1 MVLITKFLDGSD
13 GATTTFT
20 SSRAE
25 RIRLNPSVFT
35 FHYSKPI
42 LNENSC
48 ALEMSGGM
56 GGGGGGGGGGGS
68 VGLLEKILILTVGE
82 SVYYVIVKC
91 P

>member
-56 GGGGGGGGGGGS
+56 GGGGGS

>member
-20 SSRAE
+20 SSRAK

-56 GGGGGGGGGGGS
+56 GGGGGS